1 MAEVDK
7 KVPDFDNLD
16 SLKEKLLA
24 VTNEIDNIKVSFAK
38 STEELSK
45 VQSMLDVGS
54 MQEISGVLE
63 KYEDKI
69 AEEERKRIEAA
80 EGAKKYSE
88 ELEKEKERLVK
99 LWDAYKNQ
107 EQELSS
113 MEKKM
118 TEYEEKCK
126 TAESSKKQ
134 LEEDMTARIN
144 TLTQRLEENEEK
156 ANRFDEYEERY
167 KEFDGIRNNLE
178 KEIHTLKEDISK
190 KDETIKELHEKMD
203 KLREAE
209 DYSQYKEKYEEVN
222 AEFEKEKER
231 LTKLYHL
238 YEETDNE
245 CKQLKEENETWQN
258 WWSTNKEIFDKLFS
272 AAPPV
277 SNTPTTNPM
286 TEESEAPESPIEID
300 KPIKK
305 PKKKRLFRK

>member
-1 MAEVDK
+1 MVEKDK
-7 KVPDFDNLD
+7 KVPDFENFD

-24 VTNEIDNIKVSFAK
+24 VTNELDNIKVSFAK
-38 STEELSK
+38 STEELSEL
-45 VQSMLDVGS
+45 QNMLDVGN
-54 MQEISGVLE
+54 MQEMSGVIE
-63 KYEDKI
+63 GYENKI
-69 AEEERKRIEAA
+69 AEEERKRQEAS

-107 EQELSS
+107 EQELSN

-118 TEYEEKCK
+118 TEYEEKCR

-134 LEEDMTARIN
+134 LEEDLTARIN
-144 TLTQRLEENEEK
+144 TLTQKLEENK
-156 ANRFDEYEERY
+156 GKINKFDQYEERY

-178 KEIHTLKEDISK
+178 KEIHALKEDISE
-190 KDETIKELHEKMD
+190 KDETINQLSAQMEKIR
-203 KLREAE
+203 KTE
-209 DYSQYKEKYEEVN
+209 DYSKYKEKYEEIN

-245 CKQLKEENETWQN
+245 CKQLKEENKNWQK
-258 WWSTNKEIFDKLFS
+258 WWDSNKEVFEKIFSKT
-272 AAPPV
+272 PP
-277 SNTPTTNPM
+277 SQYTPSKH
-286 TEESEAPESPIEID
+286 TEKRSEVTEKPEEID
-300 KPIKK
+300 NPTKK